1 MTRLFKEEEFNEMKK
16 VIDSLLLTSSKGG
29 GNKH

>member
-16 VIDSLLLTSSKGG
+16 VIDSLLENT
-29 GNKH
+29 